1 MTIKKYLLDVY
12 LENNLVL
19 KPHKINIITTPCG
32 SGKTTFFFEY
42 LCKKYDTKRILY
54 LVDTTMLKESMVS
67 EYDIL
72 DYYDRLNIFKNKISV
87 MSYHAFGLK
96 LIDNHDILN
105 NYDLIVLDESHN
117 VIKYS
122 KIGCEDIKRIA
133 DEKATDYNILRASSM
148 VHGCTYLKYKLPE
161 LIKEYN
167 TIFLLMT
174 ATPDAIYDYTPW
186 KLNLYDVLQGIEL
199 EGYINK
205 LTLEYKDN
213 FRNGIKLLQDHYQ
226 EGDKILIYSK
236 RINNCRIIK
245 EHIQEL
251 GYTVE
256 TLHSINSSEPM
267 TQEQLQLRNYIIKNN
282 KYPDDLDVLI
292 INGAYETGWNLKD
305 DRVQIVINNTN
316 EKDTSIQV
324 RGRCRHDIKLLIQK
338 SNNINTNTLLNLI
351 EEYKDIKIFTKEQK
365 TEILEELKM
374 YNSRGKLVGWTTFKK
389 EVEKTNRYTIRTGHT
404 HIDGKKV
411 RYDIIEEKKD

>member
-1 MTIKKYLLDVY
+1 MNRKYLLDIVR
-12 LENNLVL
+12 ENNLVL
-19 KPHKINIITTPCG
+19 KAHKINLIKAPCG
-32 SGKTTFFFEY
+32 AGKTTFFFEY
-42 LCKKYDTKRILY
+42 LCKVYDTKRILY
-54 LVDTTMLKESMVS
+54 LVDTTMLKESMVA
-67 EYDIL
+67 EYEIL

-87 MSYHAFGLK
+87 MSYHSFGLK
-96 LIDNHDILN
+96 LIDNHDILK
-105 NYDLIVLDESHN
+105 NYDLIVMDEAHN

-133 DEKATDYNILRASSM
+133 DEKATDYNVLRASSM

-161 LIKEYN
+161 LIKEYK

-174 ATPDAIYDYTPW
+174 ATPDAINDYTSW
-186 KLNLYDVLQGIEL
+186 KIHLYDVLQGIEL

-205 LTLEYKDN
+205 VTLEYKDSFKN
-213 FRNGIKLLQDHYQ
+213 ALKLLQDHHKAG
-226 EGDKILIYSK
+226 EKVLVYSK

-251 GYTVE
+251 GYNVE
-256 TLHSINSSEPM
+256 TLHSINNNSEAM
-267 TQEQLQLRNYIIKNN
+267 THEQLQLREYIIQNN

-305 DRVQIVINNTN
+305 NRVQTVIVNTS

-324 RGRCRHDIKLLIQK
+324 RGRCRHDINLLIQK
-338 SNNINTNTLLNLI
+338 SNNTNASALLNI
-351 EEYKDIKIFTKEQK
+351 INEYKDIKIFTKEQK

-389 EVEKTNRYTIRTGHT
+389 EVEKTNRYTVKTYSGRL
-404 HIDGKKV
+404 DGKPRKFDV
-411 RYDIIEEKKD
+411 IEEKKD